1 MWSDGYIDTGIETK
15 DTIHHSDRG
24 SQYCSKRYQKLL
36 ELFGFKVSMSRPGEC
51 HDNAVVESFFG
62 CFKREINIGKLKRL
76 SHSEAIHEVNQYFLS
91 KFKHEF

>member
-1 MWSDGYIDTGIETK
+1 
-15 DTIHHSDRG
+15 
-24 SQYCSKRYQKLL
+24 
-36 ELFGFKVSMSRPGEC
+36 MSRPGEC